1 MISLIIY
8 ELAVILLYLTLRALM
23 PELFVIG
30 SRRVCATAPVKR
42 RARAHRYTPDFV
54 RHQLNDDPARG
65 AGMGMMMR

>member
-8 ELAVILLYLTLRALM
+8 ELTVILLYLTLRALM

-30 SRRVCATAPVKR
+30 IRRVNATVAGRR
-42 RARAHRYTPDFV
+42 RARTQRSTPHFV
-54 RHQLNDDPARG
+54 RRQLNDDPAHG